1 MFKVSLLTA
10 VSTMPILAQGID
22 PNWLVEFSV
31 SGVT

>member
-10 VSTMPILAQGID
+10 VSTVAILAQGVD